1 MDCNIKQR
9 SEVTRLTKT
18 IQHRQLDNAVRD
30 IADLIGC
37 VGFLDARFDSVS
49 FLELPDTPT
58 SYSGL
63 AGYQVV
69 VNGTEDGL
77 DFVAPGGGAD
87 GNTWDIPSAAFVD
100 PANGNNSTAVVG
112 DGNKPYSSV
121 FTALSNSDYVI
132 LKPGTYTSLANI
144 TVDNKHIHAME
155 GVRIV
160 SGGIRVQGAGV
171 TNFKFSGKAV
181 WDGRL
186 AYILRIND
194 TNANIDFEFSHALNC
209 NRILFED
216 SVGFGLF
223 PYVKMTADFIRCNCI
238 NGTAYATRLR
248 TGATFE
254 FNIKYYVESVHDVW
268 YGRQCGAGGRFIVNC
283 PESRIIDDY
292 ETFSYGNANRSV
304 VRISDSAFDT
314 DFIIN
319 GDCVSNYT
327 PPTTYEIGVVH
338 SFATFSAVDFPT
350 LEVNG
355 DVIGNN
361 QPCITTDYRSL
372 HGEFNFN
379 GNLIARSTVGLK
391 SSAPIWLELAAWGGA
406 SKQIW
411 RFNGSIIT
419 GGTRVIAGRGKE
431 LHFKDCAV
439 YNDDIDNLDSII
451 FCAGGGT
458 TPAEI
463 YSYNSSFEK
472 GGAIGLGS
480 ELVKG
485 NVPTAVIGT
494 VNTTAN
500 VPVGATYLDIWGTG
514 YAAIP
519 NFIVTKLP

>member
-160 SGGIRVQGAGV
+160 SGGIRVQGTGV
-171 TNFKFSGKAV
+171 NNFKFSGKAV
-181 WDGRL
+181 WDGRN
-186 AYILRIND
+186 AYILRVND
-194 TNANIDFEFSHALNC
+194 TNANVDFEFSHALNC
-209 NRILFED
+209 NRICFEE
-216 SVGFGLF
+216 SGSF
-223 PYVKMTADFIRCNCI
+223 PFFPNVKMSADFIRCNCI
-238 NGTAYATRLR
+238 NGGGYATRLR

-254 FNIKYYVESVHDVW
+254 FNIKFYVESVHDVW
-268 YGRQCGAGGRFIVNC
+268 HGRQCGAGGRMIVNC
-283 PESRIIDDY
+283 PESRVINDY
-292 ETFSYGNANRSV
+292 ETFSYGNVNRSV

-327 PPTTYEIGVVH
+327 P
-338 SFATFSAVDFPT
+338 
-350 LEVNG
+350 
-355 DVIGNN
+355 
-361 QPCITTDYRSL
+361 
-372 HGEFNFN
+372 
-379 GNLIARSTVGLK
+379 LIL
-391 SSAPIWLELAAWGGA
+391 L
-406 SKQIW
+406 
-411 RFNGSIIT
+411 
-419 GGTRVIAGRGKE
+419 
-431 LHFKDCAV
+431 
-439 YNDDIDNLDSII
+439 
-451 FCAGGGT
+451 
-458 TPAEI
+458 
-463 YSYNSSFEK
+463 
-472 GGAIGLGS
+472 
-480 ELVKG
+480 
-485 NVPTAVIGT
+485 
-494 VNTTAN
+494 
-500 VPVGATYLDIWGTG
+500 
-514 YAAIP
+514 
-519 NFIVTKLP
+519 